1 MTDIV
6 SAPSTDT
13 PDHLAHVA
21 DAPKAADV
29 HRAGEAKHTVRKV
42 LGLVLRILLC
52 LVFGLPLLFMV
63 VVEPQA
69 GQSDLLR
76 PRLHRGLPAGG

>member
-29 HRAGEAKHTVRKV
+29 HRAGEAKHTVRKI
-42 LGLVLRILLC
+42 LGLALRDPA
-52 LVFGLPLLFMV
+52 VPGLRPTPAVHGRL
-63 VVEPQA
+63 EPQA

-76 PRLHRGLPAGG
+76 PRLHCGLFAGG